1 MFKNHRLFFFCPQ
14 ETDTVIIEENYLQH
28 TIEISNIKIILDV
41 IVEKYPTV
49 NDI

>member
-1 MFKNHRLFFFCPQ
+1 MFKNHRLFFCPQ
-14 ETDTVIIEENYLQH
+14 ETDTVIIEENYLQQ